1 MGMGVILNHVA
12 PERKKKIDIKNHN
25 ICDHGI
31 SQMRFDAGV
40 SKAAWSLRGAFVP
53 TTSVRPGFS
62 TCYCAFGLLV
72 VAAFMPS
79 GGSLAD

>member
-25 ICDHGI
+25 ICDYGI

-40 SKAAWSLRGAFVP
+40 SKAA
-53 TTSVRPGFS
+53 
-62 TCYCAFGLLV
+62 
-72 VAAFMPS
+72 
-79 GGSLAD
+79 